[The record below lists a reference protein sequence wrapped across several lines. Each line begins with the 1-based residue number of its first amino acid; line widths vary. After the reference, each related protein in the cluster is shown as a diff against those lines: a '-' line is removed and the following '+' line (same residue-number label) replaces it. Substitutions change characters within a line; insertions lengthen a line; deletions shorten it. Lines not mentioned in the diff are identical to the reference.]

1 MSRSN
6 GKYAQFIS
14 DRSGMAFPYKEMVV
28 EWNGSRVHVSEYEA
42 KQPQLEPKPTVADPQ
57 GLQFARPARV
67 EPPVLILLQTNP
79 FQTIIYSGTTYVN
92 VYSPNH
98 ERSTGNI
105 VRFRGPTSASG
116 YLAVPSFNG
125 VTDISNASG
134 FTIIVGKID
143 GSGIVSDTTNYFYF
157 ASTDTAT
164 TSGISGGGDGCHSW
178 PCEPTRIM
186 TYAEL
191 VQKIRDYTETDS
203 NVLTATIVDG
213 FIEDAEFRIFRDV
226 DSDNN
231 KRYATANLIAS
242 QRFIDVPADLLVV
255 RSAQI
260 VDGGSGSTRNFLE
273 FRDTSFMS
281 EYNSTGVTGE
291 PKYYG
296 MWDQNTIVL
305 APTPSSTYEIQL
317 NYILKDPGLSSSN
330 TTTYISTYFPNGLL
344 YACLVEAF
352 SFLKGPNDLLQLYE
366 GKYKQ
371 VVEGFSIE
379 QMGRRR
385 RDEYQ
390 SGVPRVG
397 GK

>member
-1 MSRSN
+1 
-6 GKYAQFIS
+6 
-14 DRSGMAFPYKEMVV
+14 
-28 EWNGSRVHVSEYEA
+28 
-42 KQPQLEPKPTVADPQ
+42 
-57 GLQFARPARV
+57 
-67 EPPVLILLQTNP
+67 
-79 FQTIIYSGTTYVN
+79 
-92 VYSPNH
+92 
-98 ERSTGNI
+98 
-105 VRFRGPTSASG
+105 
-116 YLAVPSFNG
+116 
-125 VTDISNASG
+125 
-134 FTIIVGKID
+134 
-143 GSGIVSDTTNYFYF
+143 
-157 ASTDTAT
+157 
-164 TSGISGGGDGCHSW
+164 
-178 PCEPTRIM
+178 M

-191 VQKIRDYTETDS
+191 VQKIRDYTEVDS
-203 NVLTATIVDG
+203 NVLTSTIVDG
-213 FIEDAEFRIFRDV
+213 FIENAEFRILRDV

-231 KRYATANLIAS
+231 RRYATADLVAD
-242 QRFIDVPADLLVV
+242 QRFIDTPDNLLVV

-260 VDGGSGSTRNFLE
+260 VNGGSGGTRNFLE
-273 FRDTSFMS
+273 YRDVSYMS

-291 PKYYG
+291 PKYYS

-305 APTPSSTYEIQL
+305 APTPNSAYQIQL
-317 NYILKDPGLSSSN
+317 NYILKDQGLSSTN
-330 TTTYISTYFPNGLL
+330 TTTYLSQNFPNGLL